1 MMLFPQI
8 LGTFKEALTITAFV
22 LMILLIVEY
31 IHVQTLGAW
40 EKALQKKGGLQI
52 FLAAFLGATPG
63 CIGAYT
69 VVSLYTH
76 GITGFSALVTTM
88 IATFGDEA
96 FVMLAMIPD
105 TGLLLMLLT
114 FLIGVVA
121 GFVIYYY
128 RKKRKLP
135 EYKPRA
141 HLTLHEEEAEKCRC
155 LTPATLK
162 MLYSPPS
169 FARMILLTGFGLF
182 LLFMLTGDIGPER
195 WNWIKAT
202 FVILLAT
209 TIFII
214 ATVPE
219 HFIQEHLW
227 KHVIR
232 KHLLRIFLWTWGTF
246 LVLLFLEQFIHIDHW
261 IRNNAPYM
269 MLLAILI
276 GIIPESGPHMIFITL
291 FAQGHIPFSVLL
303 ASSIVQ
309 DGHGMLPLLAESPR
323 DFLRV
328 KIINM
333 IVGALIGYSLL
344 MLGG

>member
-1 MMLFPQI
+1 MLFQQVF
-8 LGTFKEALTITAFV
+8 GTFKEALVITAFV

-31 IHVQTLGAW
+31 IHVQTLGTW
-40 EKALQKKGGLQI
+40 ERALQKKGSIQI
-52 FLAAFLGATPG
+52 LLAALLGATPG
-63 CIGAYT
+63 CIGAFT

-105 TGLLLMLLT
+105 TGLLLMALT
-114 FLIGVVA
+114 FIIGTLTGFLIYA
-121 GFVIYYY
+121 Y
-128 RKKRKLP
+128 RKKKNLP
-135 EYKPRA
+135 EYRPHI
-141 HLTLHEEEAEKCRC
+141 HLTIHQDEAEACRC
-155 LTPATLK
+155 LTLRSLRS
-162 MLYSPPS
+162 LYSPPS
-169 FARMILLTGFGLF
+169 FTRMILLTGFGLF
-182 LLFMLTGDIGPER
+182 FLFLLTGDIGPER
-195 WNWIKAT
+195 WNWIKVT
-202 FVILLAT
+202 FVLLLSA

-246 LVLLFLEQFIHIDHW
+246 LVLLFLEQFIHIDNW
-261 IRNNAPYM
+261 IRSNAPYM

-309 DGHGMLPLLAESPR
+309 DGHGMLPLLAESRR

-333 IVGALIGYSLL
+333 FVGAGVGYGLL
-344 MLGG
+344 LLGG

>member
-1 MMLFPQI
+1 MLLQQVF
-8 LGTFKEALTITAFV
+8 GTFKDALVITAFV

-31 IHVQTLGAW
+31 IHVQTLGTW
-40 EKALQKKGGLQI
+40 ERALHKKGSIQI
-52 FLAAFLGATPG
+52 LLAALLGVTPG
-63 CIGAYT
+63 CIGAFT

-105 TGLLLMLLT
+105 TGLLLMALT
-114 FLIGVVA
+114 FIIGTLTGFLIYA
-121 GFVIYYY
+121 Y
-128 RKKRKLP
+128 RKKKGLP
-135 EYKPRA
+135 EYRPHI
-141 HLTLHEEEAEKCRC
+141 HLTIHQAEAEECRC
-155 LTPATLK
+155 LTLRSLRS
-162 MLYSPPS
+162 LYSPPS

-182 LLFMLTGDIGPER
+182 FLFLLTGDIGPER
-195 WNWIKAT
+195 WNWIKVT
-202 FVILLAT
+202 FVLLLST

-246 LVLLFLEQFIHIDHW
+246 LVLLFLEQFIHIDNW
-261 IRNNAPYM
+261 IRSNAPYM

-276 GIIPESGPHMIFITL
+276 GIIPESVPHMIFITL

-328 KIINM
+328 KVINM
-333 IVGALIGYSLL
+333 FVGAVVGYGLL
-344 MLGG
+344 LLGG